1 MKNETILKI
10 EGLDKSFGITHA
22 NVNINLELHRGEV
35 RALAGENGSG
45 KSTLL
50 SQIAGIYGSDS
61 GKMYLNGKEYA
72 PKSPMDATD
81 NKIAIIVQELGL
93 IADLPAGIN
102 VFLGRTG
109 RFAKAG
115 FVNNGK
121 IYKEANAVLEKW
133 GLPKINFR
141 RLTDGL
147 NIEHRKMIELCRAL
161 SSDPD
166 ILILD
171 EVTQSLSQDNRE
183 IVYNL
188 IAKFREMGRAILL
201 ISHDL
206 EETIRISD
214 TITILRD
221 GNVVDTVN
229 VEGVTEEQLEDVGND
244 IKRKMVGREL
254 DGDYYR
260 VDEEEIYEDEVVMT
274 FDNVSTDTGLND
286 VSFEIHKGEILA
298 FCGLSDSGIH
308 EVGKTAYGLI
318 KPKKG
323 KVFYNAGNS
332 EITNAMYSL
341 RNKIGYVPKDRDEE
355 ALMMATSIQNNFVVP
370 SLEEISG
377 KMGYVSAATMREM
390 SNKSKAE
397 YNVKCTS
404 VNQPMSGLSGGNKQK
419 VNLGRWLMKDLQLL
433 IIDCPTRGV
442 DVGVKAYIYHVMNA
456 AKKSGLTML
465 LITDELTEAMGMAD
479 NIIVMK
485 DGAVKSKIGR
495 SSHFSEEK
503 MIEEM
508 I

>member
-1 MKNETILKI
+1 MAGETILKI
-10 EGLDKSFGITHA
+10 EGLNKHFGITHA
-22 NVNINLELHRGEV
+22 NVDIDFELKKGEI

-50 SQIAGIYGSDS
+50 SQIAGIYSSDS

-72 PKSPMDATD
+72 PKSPMDATE

-93 IADLPAGIN
+93 IADLPAGVN
-102 VFLGRTG
+102 VFLGRTDQ
-109 RFAKAG
+109 FAKGG
-115 FVNNGK
+115 FINNRK
-121 IYKEANAVLEKW
+121 IYKAANEVLENW
-133 GLPKINFR
+133 GLPKINFNR
-141 RLTDGL
+141 PTEGL
-147 NIEHRKMIELCRAL
+147 NIENRKMIELTRAL
-161 SSDPD
+161 SADPD

-171 EVTQSLSQDNRE
+171 EVTQSLSHDNRE
-183 IVYNL
+183 VVYKL
-188 IAKFREMGRAILL
+188 IAKFKEMGRSILL

-214 TITILRD
+214 SITILRD
-221 GNVVDTVN
+221 GHVVDTMDT
-229 VEGVTEEQLEDVGND
+229 EHVTEAQLEEVGNE
-244 IKRKMVGREL
+244 IKRKMVGREV

-260 VDEEEIYEDEVVMT
+260 VDEEEIYEDEVVFSFDHVSTSYLKDVT
-274 FDNVSTDTGLND
+274 FDV
-286 VSFEIHKGEILA
+286 HKGEILA

-308 EVGKTAYGLI
+308 EVGQVAYGLA
-318 KPKKG
+318 KPTQG
-323 KVFYNAGNS
+323 KVFLNAENV
-332 EITNAMYSL
+332 EIKDAMFSL
-341 RNKIGYVPKDRDEE
+341 RHRIAYVPKDRDAE
-355 ALMMATSIQNNFVVP
+355 ALMMSTSILNNFCVP
-370 SLEEISG
+370 SLEEIAG
-377 KMGYVSAATMREM
+377 KLGYVSAKKMREM
-390 SNKSKAE
+390 SNNSKAE

-404 VNQPMSGLSGGNKQK
+404 VDQNMNGLSGGNKQK

-442 DVGVKAYIYHVMNA
+442 DVGVKAYIYHVMNE

-479 NIIVMK
+479 NIVVMK
-485 DGAVKSKIGR
+485 DGAVKKIIGR

>member
-1 MKNETILKI
+1 MTNETILKI
-10 EGLDKSFGITHA
+10 EGLNKSFGITFA
-22 NVNINLELHRGEV
+22 NVNIDLELKKGEV

-50 SQIAGIYGSDS
+50 SQIAGIYSSDS
-61 GKMYLNGKEYA
+61 GKMFLHGKEYA
-72 PKSPMDATD
+72 PKSPMDAT
-81 NKIAIIVQELGL
+81 NNRIAIIVQELGL

-102 VFLGRTG
+102 VFLGRTDK
-109 RFAKAG
+109 FAKCG
-115 FVNNGK
+115 FVNLRK

-133 GLPKINFR
+133 GLPKINFNR
-141 RLTDGL
+141 PTEGL
-147 NIEHRKMIELCRAL
+147 NIENRKMIELTRAL
-161 SSDPD
+161 SADPE

-171 EVTQSLSQDNRE
+171 EVTQSLSHDNRE
-183 IVYNL
+183 VIYKL
-188 IAKFREMGRAILL
+188 IEKFKSMDRSILL

-214 TITILRD
+214 SITILRD
-221 GNVVDTVN
+221 GHVVDTVN
-229 VEGVTEEQLEDVGND
+229 TENVTEDQLESVGND
-244 IKRKMVGREL
+244 IKRKMVGREV

-260 VDEEEIYEDEVVMT
+260 TDAEERYDDEVVFS
-274 FDNVSTDTGLND
+274 FDNVSTGYLKD
-286 VSFEIHKGEILA
+286 VSFDVHRGEILA

-308 EVGKTAYGLI
+308 DVGQVAYGLV
-318 KPKKG
+318 KPTKG
-323 KVFYNAGNS
+323 KVFLNAENV
-332 EITNAMYSL
+332 EIKDAMFSL
-341 RNKIGYVPKDRDEE
+341 RHKIAYVPKDRDAE
-355 ALMMATSIQNNFVVP
+355 ALMMATSILNNFCVP

-377 KMGYVSAATMREM
+377 KLGYVSAKQMREM
-390 SNKSKAE
+390 SEKSKKE

-404 VNQPMSGLSGGNKQK
+404 VDQPMNGLSGGNKQK

-442 DVGVKAYIYHVMNA
+442 DVGVKAYIYHVMNE
-456 AKKSGLTML
+456 AKKAGLTMM

-479 NIIVMK
+479 NIVVMK
-485 DGAVKSKIGR
+485 DGAVKKIIGR